1 MINNTN
7 HNRWGRLNAKN
18 FDNMFINEM
27 LVGLNCSPFEAEAI
41 LEKVHD
47 IFGPLFDSSQG
58 PKPGQI
64 QLLVVDASVPP
75 NIPLAKAKQK
85 LVTLTLQAGP
95 EDIETRRSKGIQ
107 ALRQKRLCRM
117 TEEAFQ
123 QGGVL
128 TLEDLACL
136 FNCGLR
142 TLVND
147 LSALRGQNIIPALRS
162 TVKDMGRALTHRRL
176 IVELWVKGYE
186 YTQIAYKT
194 RHSLSAVHNYVD
206 KFKRC
211 TTLISY
217 GLDTNTTA
225 FLVNISPALVMGFME
240 ISQQCKPVPHRQKEL
255 DNFIK
260 KKPLPTFQGRMH

>member
-7 HNRWGRLNAKN
+7 HNRWTRLNAKN
-18 FDNMFINEM
+18 YDNMFINEM

-47 IFGPLFDSSQG
+47 IFDPLFDSSQA

-64 QLLVVDASVPP
+64 RVTVVDASVPP
-75 NIPLAKAKQK
+75 NIPLDKAKQK
-85 LVTLTLQAGP
+85 FVTLTLQAGP
-95 EDIETRRSKGIQ
+95 EDIEIRRSKGIQ

-123 QGGVL
+123 QGGLL
-128 TLEDLACL
+128 TLEDLASL
-136 FNCGLR
+136 FNCGVR

-147 LSALRGQNIIPALRS
+147 LAALRKQNIVPALRS

-176 IVELWVKGYE
+176 IVELWVEGYE

-194 RHSLSAVHNYVD
+194 RHSLAAVHNYVD

-211 TTLISY
+211 TTLVSA
-217 GLDTNTTA
+217 GLDINTTA
-225 FLVNISPALVMGFME
+225 FLVNMSPALVTIFME
-240 ISQQCKPVPHRQKEL
+240 ISRKCKPVPHRKKEL
-255 DNFIK
+255 ANFIK
-260 KKPLPTFQGRMH
+260 KKPLATFQGRIH